1 MYKKTL
7 TESLEKLRKELAE
20 SYSNETELKIKKIE
34 KDHENEK
41 ITILRDLKNV
51 TEEEHSLSKKELI
64 ENFWKQSRETLE
76 MQRLQLE
83 EERLSEIEKSK
94 KEFILLV
101 EKHENEKKIIKT
113 ENENEVKRLLNDLKL
128 EMNEKYENSV
138 KEKEKAAERALE
150 EATANL
156 RIEKESAVSNLKSSH
171 VRYYYYYYDYYY
183 YYYYYYYYC
192 YYSYRYYYYHYYYL
206 RCYRFFTLETKRS
219 SPICHDLI

>member
-1 MYKKTL
+1 MNKKTL

-41 ITILRDLKNV
+41 ITILRNSKNV
-51 TEEEHSLSKKELI
+51 AEEEHSLSKKELI

-83 EERLSEIEKSK
+83 VERLSETEKSK

-113 ENENEVKRLLNDLKL
+113 ENENELKRLLNDLKV

-150 EATANL
+150 EVTANI
-156 RIEKESAVSNLKSSH
+156 RIEKESALSNLKSSH
-171 VRYYYYYYDYYY
+171 VRYYYRYYYYDFYYYYWYYYYYYHYYY
-183 YYYYYYYYC
+183 YYYYYYHYYC
-192 YYSYRYYYYHYYYL
+192 Y
-206 RCYRFFTLETKRS
+206 
-219 SPICHDLI
+219 